1 MNLYVSYEIAVLLKE
16 KGFDL
21 PTIACYYKEY
31 KVLGFCLV
39 PTDSNNSDYTNVV
52 SAPTHQEVVDWFL
65 NKYKIFI
72 EIRLLRN
79 KNKFY
84 YTLYYLEKGDGLTLL
99 GTDSYETPFDAM
111 EAAIKYKLSS

>member
-1 MNLYVSYEIAVLLKE
+1 MNSLYVSYEIAVLLEE
-16 KGFDL
+16 KGFNL

-31 KVLGFCLV
+31 QTLGFCLV
-39 PTDSNNSDYTNVV
+39 PTDSNNSDYTNVI
-52 SAPTHQEVVDWFL
+52 SAPTHQEVADWIL
-65 NKYKIFI
+65 DKYKIFI
-72 EIRLLRN
+72 EIRLLKY

-84 YTLYYLEKGDGLTLL
+84 YMLHHLENDESML